1 MFLNHIKSL
10 IEAYEILLVIVLLIE
25 ECPVIL

>member
-1 MFLNHIKSL
+1 MFLHHIKSL

-25 ECPVIL
+25 ECLVIL